1 MFMTKKKHEAIL
13 SSKEKELTEQM
24 EALSEAEA
32 RLKKAENDLVE
43 CYRIMGGMKNQI
55 NVLQEDADKN
65 SVEIRIDDTITT
77 GTPIVRYKQTVIDK
91 LVEEGYLREGNTDQF
106 AIQLA
111 LITISQEILTQLV
124 ESFTEAVASD

>member
-13 SSKEKELTEQM
+13 ASKEKELVEQM
-24 EALSEAEA
+24 GALSEAEA
-32 RLKKAENDLVE
+32 RLKRAEKDLTE
-43 CYRIMGGMKNQI
+43 CYRIMGDMKNQI